1 LKKSAADEAR
11 DFETVLVLQGGGSL
25 GAYECGVYKTLQKHK
40 IKFDIVA
47 GTSIGGINAAII
59 AASKDDDP
67 AKNLEEFWLTLA
79 ERTTPS
85 FLPEES
91 RAFFSSMQASIYGN
105 PKAFAPTWFV
115 PTFLNFFNHPYLYDI
130 TPLKNTL
137 KEYTDFGKLKD
148 PKNSRLIVTST
159 DIQSGKSCIF
169 DSRRDSIDAE
179 HVIASAG
186 YPFYGISWTQID
198 DRYLWD
204 GTLLSNTPLT
214 EVIDASPR
222 QDKKVYIVNLFPQRQ
237 DEIPKNM
244 IESWHRARDIMHTDK
259 TEHTVRMS
267 RAISRQLA
275 LIKKMYD
282 IIESSNLDKKV
293 EEKFSL
299 LKLEYHRLAC
309 ERGAIIKQIIRIAR
323 KEDVHFLF
331 EDADFSIV
339 TIKQLIKNGEEDA
352 ENTLAAKDKTPNAKI
367 SSSEKDI
374 TLRKFEIPDTHNH
387 ENAS

>member
-1 LKKSAADEAR
+1 MKKITDDTPR

-59 AASKDDDP
+59 TAGKDGNP
-67 AKNLEEFWLTLA
+67 AKNLEEFWLALA

-85 FLPEES
+85 FLPEET
-91 RAFFSSMQASIYGN
+91 RAFLSSMQSSIYGN
-105 PKAFAPTWFV
+105 LKAFAPIWFA
-115 PTFLNFFNHPYLYDI
+115 PTLLNFFNLPYLYDI

-148 PKNSRLIVTST
+148 PKNPRLIVTST

-169 DSRRDSIDAE
+169 DSRRNNIDAE
-179 HVIASAG
+179 HVVASAG
-186 YPFYGISWTQID
+186 YPFYGISWTQIG

-222 QDKKVYIVNLFPQRQ
+222 QDKKVYIVNLFPHRQ

-259 TEHTVRMS
+259 TDHTVRMS
-267 RAISRQLA
+267 RVISRQLA
-275 LIKKMYD
+275 LIKEMHD
-282 IIESSNLDKKV
+282 IIESSNLDKKG

-299 LKLEYHRLAC
+299 LELEYHRLAC
-309 ERGAIIKQIIRIAR
+309 ERGAIIKQIIHIAR
-323 KEDVHFLF
+323 KEDIHFLF
-331 EDADFSIV
+331 EDADFSIA

-352 ENTLAAKDKTPNAKI
+352 ENVLANKDKTPNAKI
-367 SSSEKDI
+367 HSHKD
-374 TLRKFEIPDTHNH
+374 TKY
-387 ENAS
+387 

>member
-1 LKKSAADEAR
+1 MKKSIPANESR

-40 IKFDIVA
+40 IQFDIVA
-47 GTSIGGINAAII
+47 GTSIGAINAAII
-59 AASKDDDP
+59 TASKDDNP
-67 AKNLEEFWLTLA
+67 AKNLEKFWLDLA

-85 FLPEES
+85 FLPEGT
-91 RAFFSSMQASIYGN
+91 RAFLSSMQSSIYGN
-105 PKAFAPTWFV
+105 PRAFTPMWFAPTL
-115 PTFLNFFNHPYLYDI
+115 LNFSNLPYLYDI

-148 PKNSRLIVTST
+148 PKNPRLIVTST

-186 YPFYGISWTQID
+186 YPFYGISWTQIG

-204 GTLLSNTPLT
+204 GTLLNNTPLT

-222 QDKKVYIVNLFPQRQ
+222 QDKKVYIVNLFPRRQ

-244 IESWHRARDIMHTDK
+244 MESWHRARDIMHTDK

-267 RAISRQLA
+267 RVISRQLE
-275 LIKKMYD
+275 LIKGMHD
-282 IIESSNLDKKV
+282 IIESAKIDKKN

-309 ERGAIIKQIIRIAR
+309 ERGAIIKQITHISR
-323 KEDVHFLF
+323 KEDAQFLF
-331 EDADFSIV
+331 EDADFSIA

-352 ENTLAAKDKTPNAKI
+352 ENALVPKDKTPNVKI
-367 SSSEKDI
+367 SSRKKIPNIEKIQDF
-374 TLRKFEIPDTHNH
+374 RH
-387 ENAS
+387 A